1 MVNIYLTRLIKSGG
15 PGSANRGSPAGR
27 VQASA
32 NREEDAPP
40 WSPRRPSGLLVALLA
55 LPEKARNEPGERGC
69 LTGTELDRPARRHRQ
84 EAETRHLLRRVSAL
98 GDTCAHV
105 LQDGAPEL
113 LGDHPADDIDG
124 ADQPGTACESAQQMD
139 GAGEAGALAED
150 LGDLTNQS
158 RRSCGKKQRV
168 EQHGPADRPVPAQSV
183 RKVRA
188 HHAPYDEV
196 RERPDSYRRPCRATG
211 RGQGSPP
218 RRRSPP

>member
-15 PGSANRGSPAGR
+15 PGSANGGSPAGR

-40 WSPRRPSGLLVALLA
+40 WSPRRPSGLLVVLLA

-105 LQDGAPEL
+105 L
-113 LGDHPADDIDG
+113 IDG

-168 EQHGPADRPVPAQSV
+168 EQHGRADRV
-183 RKVRA
+183 
-188 HHAPYDEV
+188 D
-196 RERPDSYRRPCRATG
+196 REG
-211 RGQGSPP
+211 L
-218 RRRSPP
+218 RRSAAGRRLRQLIGRCQHKA